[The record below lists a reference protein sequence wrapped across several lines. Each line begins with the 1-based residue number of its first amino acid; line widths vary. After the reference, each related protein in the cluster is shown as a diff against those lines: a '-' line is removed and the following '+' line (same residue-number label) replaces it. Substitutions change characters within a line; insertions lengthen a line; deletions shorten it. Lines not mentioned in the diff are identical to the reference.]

1 MTNPPNY
8 VQINSDYTGYDNK
21 GVLNYFNSVYD
32 DVNNINNDNLI
43 NEKNAK
49 YNVYN
54 YKKNK
59 MYINVLYVVI
69 ITCIIVLILT
79 FIRKQNNY
87 FDSNAYLIIV
97 SISLGIAACYILYLL
112 KDILF
117 RDKMDFD
124 EYDFS
129 RYGTGSPL
137 DTSAN
142 NVWDNTTID
151 ISGTKCKTKTGT
163 ISSFF
168 K

>member
-1 MTNPPNY
+1 MPNY
-8 VQINSDYTGYDNK
+8 TSLESGIAGADNT

-32 DVNNINNDNLI
+32 DVNIINNDNLI
-43 NEKNAK
+43 HEKNAK

-54 YKKNK
+54 YKKTK

-69 ITCIIVLILT
+69 ITCVIILLLT
-79 FIRKQNNY
+79 FLRKQNNY
-87 FDSNAYLIIV
+87 FDSTAYLIIV

-129 RYGTGSPL
+129 RYGTGSSL
-137 DTSAN
+137 DTSGN
-142 NVWDNTTID
+142 NAWTKSTID
-151 ISGTKCKTKTGT
+151 ISGAKCKNKGST

>member
-1 MTNPPNY
+1 MPAYNSLDTTTNGVDSP
-8 VQINSDYTGYDNK
+8 
-21 GVLNYFNSVYD
+21 GVLNYFTSVYD

-54 YKKNK
+54 YKKTK

-69 ITCIIVLILT
+69 IACVIVLLLT
-79 FIRKQNNY
+79 FLRKQNNY
-87 FDSNAYLIIV
+87 FDSTAYLIIV

-129 RYGTGSPL
+129 KYGTGSTF
-137 DTSAN
+137 DTSGN
-142 NVWDNTTID
+142 NTWTKSTID
-151 ISGTKCKTKTGT
+151 ISGSKCKNKGST